1 MGRQIVNPI
10 TTLDRL
16 AVVESLVRRLSAA
29 IGDWRKHGEETE
41 KLLALALVIVLGPR
55 TLRAVFQTINELD
68 NGGPVLK

>member
-10 TTLDRL
+10 TTVDRL
-16 AVVESLVRRLSAA
+16 AVVEGMTKRLYRAV
-29 IGDWRKHGEETE
+29 GDWQKHGEETE

-68 NGGPVLK
+68 NGGPISK